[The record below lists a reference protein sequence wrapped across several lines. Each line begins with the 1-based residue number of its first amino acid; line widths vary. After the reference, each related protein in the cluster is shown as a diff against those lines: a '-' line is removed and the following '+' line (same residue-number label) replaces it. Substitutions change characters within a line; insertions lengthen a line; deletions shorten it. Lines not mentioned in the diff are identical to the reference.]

1 MSHTNDHWA
10 PMLLLMAL
18 VGVGCQQSADY
29 CQESGQIAC
38 EDCLAATA
46 APEECV
52 LEDSQYYSTL
62 GCTSDTYTTAAYEVG
77 WTIDGGCA
85 DREGMGQ

>member
-1 MSHTNDHWA
+1 
-10 PMLLLMAL
+10 MLLLMAL

-62 GCTSDTYTTAAYEVG
+62 GCTSDIYTTAAYEVG
-77 WTIDGGCA
+77 WTIDGGCC
-85 DREGMGQ
+85 DRELMGQ